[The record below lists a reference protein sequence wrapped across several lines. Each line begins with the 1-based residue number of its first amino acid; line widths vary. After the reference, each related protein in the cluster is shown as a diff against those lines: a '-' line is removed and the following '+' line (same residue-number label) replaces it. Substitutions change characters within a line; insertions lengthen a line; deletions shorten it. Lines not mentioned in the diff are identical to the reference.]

1 MADNTRPV
9 LDISI
14 DESRLKRME
23 EVVRKFQAALQ
34 IGPGGKPVV
43 SPGGMPSVPDKKPVS
58 PGGTTTPWGRE
69 IGKLLG
75 GLDKSAQRTL
85 KTFGLV
91 NKTLDTTQKL
101 LKGLFS
107 STVRWSARLGLLSTG
122 GLFGYDVMARH
133 VAAQYRTAQGNNMTT
148 GQMQAAQ
155 NVYGTRFSG
164 TGSII
169 QGLTNAQNNPQDPAY
184 AGLLSL
190 GINPEEG
197 AGTNLPAFLSRAAS
211 LLKDYKKTGVSQA
224 VLQSM
229 GLSGMIDVNT
239 ANQIAANS
247 GDMNRLNA
255 MFGAQSQQ
263 LDRDMGAGTQR
274 SFQDLSGSLSH
285 DADRVGNTFLS
296 VLAKLNK
303 PIGDLADELT
313 TDIERFLKGGNGKA
327 VFDTVADGLERLGAW
342 LSGPE
347 FQKDLSDFEKD
358 IRDIASAVRDAIHWF
373 DKLTGK
379 DDDAKKT
386 DQPAGPETNSQALGN
401 LIMGTYATPWDL
413 TKAVGHTAGVI
424 FDNSALVPMRNRA
437 VANARKNKTDAETAA
452 ANTPRQVNPNDR
464 HALNVLK
471 SHVADENYRSG
482 LPGGMLSA
490 VAGAESG
497 WDIRAISGKGAG
509 GLFQFTRDTGAR
521 YGLSDSDRFDPQKAT
536 QAASRYFQDNLR
548 RYHGDVAETLA
559 QYNGGNVAVNK
570 DGNLNVKLETI
581 RYLEKLLPQIR
592 GGEDQ
597 HAGLMDRL
605 RSAEQQLQGNRDQ
618 RVVVQLDVNQR
629 PGSDISA
636 SAQSQ
641 YIPH

>member
-1 MADNTRPV
+1 MSENTRPV
-9 LDISI
+9 LDINI

-23 EVVRKFQAALQ
+23 EVVQKFQAALQ
-34 IGPGGKPVV
+34 IGPGGRPVV

-75 GLDKSAQRTL
+75 GLDKSAQGTL

-107 STVRWSARLGLLSTG
+107 STIRWSARLGLLSTG

-169 QGLTNAQNNPQDPAY
+169 QGLTNAQNNPSDPAY
-184 AGLLSL
+184 AALLSL
-190 GINPEEG
+190 GINPADG
-197 AGTNLPAFLSRAAS
+197 AGANLPALLSRAAS
-211 LLKDYKKTGVSQA
+211 LLKGYKNTGVSQA
-224 VLQSM
+224 ALQSM
-229 GLSGMIDVNT
+229 GLGGMFDVNT

-247 GDMNRLNA
+247 GDIPRLNA
-255 MFGAQSQQ
+255 MFGVQSKQ
-263 LDRDMGAGTQR
+263 LDKDMGAGTQK
-274 SFQDLSGSLSH
+274 SFQDLSGNLSN
-285 DADRVGNTFLS
+285 DADRILNSFLS
-296 VLAKLNK
+296 AVAKLNK
-303 PIGDLADELT
+303 PIGDLTDELT
-313 TDIERFLKGGNGKA
+313 ADIETFLKGGNGKA

-373 DKLTGK
+373 DRLTGK
-379 DDDAKKT
+379 DDESKKA
-386 DQPAGPETNSQALGN
+386 DQPAGPETNSQAIAGLM
-401 LIMGTYATPWDL
+401 MGTYATPWDMA
-413 TKAVGHTAGVI
+413 KAAGHTAGVI
-424 FDNSALVPMRNRA
+424 FDNSALAPMRNRA
-437 VANARKNKTDAETAA
+437 VANAQKNKSDAERAA
-452 ANTPRQVNPNDR
+452 ASTPRMVNPNDR

-471 SHVADENYRSG
+471 SHVADANYKSG
-482 LPGGMLSA
+482 LPAGMLPA

-497 WDIRAISGKGAG
+497 WDFRAISAAGAG
-509 GLFQFTRDTGAR
+509 GLFQFTKDTASR
-521 YGLSDSDRFDPQKAT
+521 YGLSDADRFNPDKST

-548 RYHGDVAETLA
+548 RYHGDIAETLA

-592 GGEDQ
+592 GGEEQ
-597 HAGLMDRL
+597 HTGLMGRL
-605 RSAEQQLQGNRDQ
+605 RAAEQQLNGNRDQ
-618 RVVVQLDVNQR
+618 RVTVQLDINHN
-629 PGSDISA
+629 PGADINA
-636 SAQSQ
+636 SVQSQ